1 MIVSIHQPQ
10 YLPWLS
16 YMLKIAESEIF
27 IILDSVDF
35 QKNGLQN
42 RNQIKT
48 DQGASWLTVPV
59 RQNLGQ
65 KIMDVE
71 INNSIDWRKKHW
83 SGIVQN
89 YGKAPLFRI
98 FADELEGVYAQDWR
112 MLVDLNLQMIEM
124 MLRWMNIPARMLR
137 SSQMKAEGKASDLVL
152 SLCREVGARRY
163 ISGTGGKN
171 YLDEAAF
178 QDAGVEIVYRPP
190 SLPEPYPQQHPK
202 AGFLNDLSVLD
213 IILNCGE
220 GWRAF
225 LKSAAQV

>member
-10 YLPWLS
+10 YLPWLP
-16 YMLKIAESEIF
+16 YIVKIDDSEVF

-48 DQGASWLTVPV
+48 AQGASWLTVPV

-65 KIMDVE
+65 KIVDVE

-83 SGIVQN
+83 LGIAQN
-89 YGKAPLFRI
+89 YGKAAFFRTY
-98 FADELEGVYAQDWR
+98 ADELESVYTRNWT
-112 MLVDLNLQMIEM
+112 MLVDLNIHVLEM
-124 MLRWMNIPARMLR
+124 MLRWMNISARMLR
-137 SSQMKAEGKASDLVL
+137 SSQMKAGGKASDLVL
-152 SLCREVGARRY
+152 DLCKEVGARRY

-171 YLDEAAF
+171 YLNEAAF
-178 QDAGVEIVYRPP
+178 RDAGVEIIYRSP
-190 SLPEPYPQQHPK
+190 SLPELYPQQHLK
-202 AGFLNDLSVLD
+202 AGFLNDLSALD

-225 LKSAAQV
+225 LKSAA